1 MPGGGRLTMACVS
14 TNPYLANPRWV
25 LAEEVTDAVRRR
37 FSADIVAVGVHGA
50 LAHGDDI
57 EDSDLNLVVVTDLP
71 GTGPRP
77 ATRRVKGSIVDL
89 GVICADEYLIHAR
102 TLSTS
107 WPLAADQYLTVRP
120 TFDPDDWYVR
130 LREAHLERLAEA
142 GGGEFAV
149 LAREAWYRAY
159 AGIGRARHLAAWHE
173 ADAGLVALS
182 DARVGASVVE
192 GLLSRTY
199 FRDAA
204 DAVRRTGIAGL
215 GLSELRDRLAVQ
227 AEELAKRGRPVDGE
241 IPDLFS

>member
-1 MPGGGRLTMACVS
+1 MASVS
-14 TNPYLANPRWV
+14 TNPYLVNPRWA
-25 LAEEVTDAVRRR
+25 LAEAVTDAVRRR

-50 LAHGDDI
+50 VAHGDDT
-57 EDSDLNLVVVTDLP
+57 EDSDLNLVVVTDQVD
-71 GTGPRP
+71 TGPRP
-77 ATRRVKGSIVDL
+77 ATRRVSGTIVDL
-89 GVICADEYLIHAR
+89 GVISADEYLVHAR

-120 TFDPDDWYVR
+120 TFDPDDWYPR
-130 LREAHLERLAEA
+130 LRDAHLERLAEA
-142 GGGEFAV
+142 GNGDFTA

-159 AGIGRARHLAAWHE
+159 AGIGRARYLAAWHE

-182 DARVGASVVE
+182 DARVRAAVVE

-215 GLSELRDRLAVQ
+215 GLADLRERLVIQ
-227 AEELAKRGRPVDGE
+227 AEELAKRGRAVDGD
-241 IPDLFS
+241 IADLFS